1 MKKLRIV
8 GNKNGSGKMK
18 KRTAL
23 VTGGSRGIGKAIA
36 EQLRNEGYEVYT
48 PTRAEMDLSAPES
61 VEKYCESIKDIYF
74 DVVVNN
80 AGIND
85 IHDIDLITDEELNQ
99 MMEVN
104 LKSPIRLLR
113 AVTPK
118 MKEGHYGRIVNIG
131 SIWSVVSK
139 RGRTVYSVTKHGIH
153 GLTKTLAV
161 ELAEYNIL
169 VNTVCPGFTLT
180 ELTKKNNTQD
190 EIDAISREIPLG
202 RMAKPEE
209 IASAV
214 CYLVSE
220 QNTYLTGQIIA
231 VDGGYTSK

>member
-1 MKKLRIV
+1 MKERI
-8 GNKNGSGKMK
+8 
-18 KRTAL
+18 AL

-36 EQLRNEGYEVYT
+36 EQLMNEGYKVYT
-48 PTRAEMDLSAPES
+48 PTRLEMDLSSPNS
-61 VEKYCESIKDIYF
+61 VEKYCESIRNVTF
-74 DVVVNN
+74 DVIINN

-85 IHDIDLITDEELNQ
+85 IHDIDQITDEELDQ

-104 LKSPIRLLR
+104 LKSPMRILR
-113 AVTPK
+113 ALVPN
-118 MKEGHYGRIVNIG
+118 MKEKQYGRIVNIG

-161 ELAEYNIL
+161 ELAEHNIL
-169 VNTVCPGFTLT
+169 INTVCPGFTLT
-180 ELTKKNNTQD
+180 ELTKKNNTQAQID
-190 EIDAISREIPLG
+190 EISKEIPLA
-202 RMAKPEE
+202 RMAEPEE

-220 QNTYLTGQIIA
+220 KNTYLTGQLIT

>member
-1 MKKLRIV
+1 MKERV
-8 GNKNGSGKMK
+8 
-18 KRTAL
+18 AL

-36 EQLRNEGYEVYT
+36 EQLMNEGYKVYT
-48 PTRAEMDLSAPES
+48 PTRLEMDLSSPNS
-61 VEKYCESIKDIYF
+61 VEKYCESIRNVTF
-74 DVVVNN
+74 DVIINN

-85 IHDIDLITDEELNQ
+85 IHDIDQITDEELDQ

-104 LKSPIRLLR
+104 LKSPMRILR
-113 AVTPK
+113 ALVPN
-118 MKEGHYGRIVNIG
+118 MKEKQYGRIVNIG

-161 ELAEYNIL
+161 ELAEHNIL
-169 VNTVCPGFTLT
+169 INTVCPGFTLT
-180 ELTKKNNTQD
+180 ELTKKNNTQAQID
-190 EIDAISREIPLG
+190 EISKEIPLA
-202 RMAKPEE
+202 RMAEPEE

-220 QNTYLTGQIIA
+220 KNTYLTGQLIT

>member
-1 MKKLRIV
+1 MKERV
-8 GNKNGSGKMK
+8 
-18 KRTAL
+18 AL

-36 EQLRNEGYEVYT
+36 EQLMNEGYKVYT
-48 PTRAEMDLSAPES
+48 PTRLEMDLSSPNS
-61 VEKYCESIKDIYF
+61 VEKYCESIRNVTF
-74 DVVVNN
+74 DVIINN

-85 IHDIDLITDEELNQ
+85 IHDIDQITDEELDQ

-104 LKSPIRLLR
+104 LKSPMRILR
-113 AVTPK
+113 ALVPN
-118 MKEGHYGRIVNIG
+118 MKAKQYGRIVNIG

-161 ELAEYNIL
+161 ELAEHNIL
-169 VNTVCPGFTLT
+169 INTVCPGFTLT
-180 ELTKKNNTQD
+180 ELTKKNNTQAQID
-190 EIDAISREIPLG
+190 EISKEIPLA
-202 RMAKPEE
+202 RMAEPEE

-220 QNTYLTGQIIA
+220 RNTYLTGQLIT